1 MDKQAITIDE
11 LIESLNACVQGDAC
25 EKCIEC
31 ENLRERFCFVNLMR
45 KTAEVLEQLKRK
57 EKFHEFLWNTI
68 QPNEMEQYISMYN
81 SGNEKGER

>member
-11 LIESLNACVQGDAC
+11 LIASLNSCVHGDDC

-31 ENLRERFCFVNLMR
+31 ENLRERFCWVNLMR
-45 KTAEVLEQLKRK
+45 KTAEVLEQLKQK

-68 QPNEMEQYISMYN
+68 MPNEMEVYLSMYN
-81 SGNEKGER
+81 SGNEKGE